1 MKNKNLLTV
10 QTENIPTLLTAIP
23 QWIHWKVGRE
33 KPNGRFDKIP
43 VNPHGQN
50 IDAHQSKNWLQFDQA
65 VATICTNH
73 AGLGFVLNGAPVDK
87 NLNGSPLYLIGI
99 DLDECAT
106 FPSPTQAPE
115 LDERALKIVETLDSY
130 WEVSP
135 SGTGVR
141 IFTLCETEPAAK
153 NKGGCEVYTKKRF
166 LTVTGRGGGKIKE
179 VSKATLSIAL
189 ELMFGSEGSSAD
201 SKTTLHIKAE
211 NPNAQLDG
219 IASIKEALRHI
230 PPNVDRTTWLEVL
243 LAIKAHGLSCGEQLA
258 REWSASAGAYDKET
272 NRNGYDA
279 KSFENVW
286 RCEPHSITSGTLYFY
301 AKKYQ
306 GAAQVDHYGD
316 SLNGKVFSEL
326 FKNRMK
332 YVYPKGQWIKWEG
345 THWAWGSPAD
355 ALESAKH
362 TAEEIFRRASTAF
375 SKDPQSADARK
386 LLAQAQTNFNL
397 KKLESMLICAAAEPE
412 MHVTDINS
420 LDSDR
425 YLLGCQ
431 NGVINLKTGQLFFAQ
446 PEMLITKRVA
456 STFDPKAK
464 CPLWID
470 FLQGVTLQDVEM
482 VDYLQRAVGYTLT
495 GDVGEEVLHFAHG
508 FGRNGKSVFA
518 NILAKLFADY
528 AVTAPADLLMRRDKA
543 GPTNDIA
550 RLVGARLVMANET
563 RNGQAMD
570 DLTLKTLVS
579 TERISARFLHQEFFD
594 FWPTHKIWIRGN
606 HKPLIRDETDGAWRR
621 IRLLPFELSI
631 DEHSID
637 PKLEEKLQAELPG
650 ILAWAVEGC
659 LEWQRRGLQPP
670 QRIRAAS
677 NAYRK
682 DCDFFGDFLDEGYVL
697 DASARISQR
706 QLWGAYRLW
715 CEDNGFRSGSK
726 KQFTRRLEDRGV
738 TSSGWQGKERT
749 YSGVRERTAS
759 DVLKPGKTPA
769 LAAGTT

>member
-1 MKNKNLLTV
+1 MKSKNFLAV
-10 QTENIPTLLTAIP
+10 QTKNVPALLKAIP
-23 QWIHWKVGRE
+23 QWIHWKTGRE

-43 VNPHGQN
+43 GDPNGRTIN
-50 IDAHQSKNWLQFDQA
+50 ARQSENWLQFDQA
-65 VATICTNH
+65 VEKILGHH
-73 AGLGFVLNGAPVDK
+73 AGLGFVLNDAPVDQDP
-87 NLNGSPLYLIGI
+87 NGSPLYLIGI
-99 DLDECAT
+99 DLDECAKLHPNT
-106 FPSPTQAPE
+106 PTPVI
-115 LDERALKIVETLDSY
+115 DERAAKIVETLDSY

-141 IFTLCETEPAAK
+141 IFALCTTKPAAK
-153 NKGGCEVYTKKRF
+153 NEGGCEVYTGKRF
-166 LTVTGRGGGKIKE
+166 LTVTGRGNGEIKE
-179 VSKATLSIAL
+179 VSKESLSDAL
-189 ELMFGSEGSSAD
+189 KLMFGKGGSPERN
-201 SKTTLHIKAE
+201 KTSPLTTVNGVNE
-211 NPNAQLDG
+211 NPDR
-219 IASIKEALRHI
+219 IAALREALLYI
-230 PPNVDRTTWLEVL
+230 PPNVDRTTWRDVL
-243 LAIKAHGLSCGEQLA
+243 LAIKAHGFSCGEQLA
-258 REWSASAGAYDKET
+258 RGWSASAGAYDKET

-316 SLNGKVFSEL
+316 SLNGKVFAEL

-386 LLAQAQTNFNL
+386 LLAQAQSNFNL
-397 KKLESMLICAAAEPE
+397 KKLESMLICAAAEPD

-425 YLLGCQ
+425 HFLGCQ
-431 NGVINLKTGQLFFAQ
+431 NGVINLKKGQLFFAQ

-637 PKLEEKLQAELPG
+637 PKLDEKLQAELPG

-659 LEWQRRGLQPP
+659 IEWQRRGLQPP

-749 YSGVRERTAS
+749 YSGIRERTAS
-759 DVLKPGKTPA
+759 DILKPGKTPA